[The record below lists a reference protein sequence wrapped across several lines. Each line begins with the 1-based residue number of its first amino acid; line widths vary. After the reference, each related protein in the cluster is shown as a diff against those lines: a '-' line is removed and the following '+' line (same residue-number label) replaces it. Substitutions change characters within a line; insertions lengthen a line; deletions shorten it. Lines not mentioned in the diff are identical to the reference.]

1 MVTEGRFEQVDIV
14 DGTEGEESIVVD
26 YAKLSRVIE
35 SLLFVAGEP
44 APIERLASAL
54 DVTQEDVEQGLLML
68 AASLQDR
75 GIRLQRHHDAVQL
88 VTMPEAA
95 DVIEVYLGLDLTTK
109 LSRAALETLAIIAY
123 RQPITRPQIEAIR
136 GVSSDGVIR
145 TLLHRGLVQ
154 ELGRLETPG
163 RPMLFGTT
171 PDFLNYFG
179 ISSLEELPPLEDEDV
194 AALTERIE
202 MMGATEEEEE
212 EEETEKQQRC
222 FDNDVQGRLSKVQ
235 GQSERCWMMSPTLD
249 LGLRTTFIFIGIG
262 GPPPVAPALKINI
275 GVVCKRVLTTTLAE
289 FVNDVKRKA

>member
-1 MVTEGRFEQVDIV
+1 MPDTEIPSEQPAENLPPDTDSPDILAESASV
-14 DGTEGEESIVVD
+14 SLTESETPPD
-26 YAKLSRVIE
+26 YSKLIPLLE

-54 DVTQEDVEQGLLML
+54 EQTPEDIEVALRML
-68 AASLQDR
+68 TESLQDR
-75 GIRLQRHHDAVQL
+75 GIRVQRHHDTVQL

-95 DVIEVYLGLDLTTK
+95 DVIELYLGLDLTTK

-154 ELGRLETPG
+154 EIGRLETAG

-179 ISSLEELPPLEDEDV
+179 VSSLDELPPLEDEDMD
-194 AALTERIE
+194 ALAERIE
-202 MMGATEEEEE
+202 MMGVEEEDSGE
-212 EEETEKQQRC
+212 
-222 FDNDVQGRLSKVQ
+222 
-235 GQSERCWMMSPTLD
+235 
-249 LGLRTTFIFIGIG
+249 
-262 GPPPVAPALKINI
+262 
-275 GVVCKRVLTTTLAE
+275 
-289 FVNDVKRKA
+289 

>member
-1 MVTEGRFEQVDIV
+1 MPDNAPSEIQPEGSAPGSDETSAVATESAEASALA
-14 DGTEGEESIVVD
+14 EEREETQPAPD
-26 YAKLSRVIE
+26 YEWLARLLE

-54 DVTQEDVEQGLLML
+54 EQSVEDIELALLLLAEQ
-68 AASLQDR
+68 LQKR
-75 GIRLQRHHDAVQL
+75 GIRLQRHHDRVQL

-154 ELGRLETPG
+154 EVGRLETAG
-163 RPMLFGTT
+163 RPILFGTT

-179 ISSLEELPPLEDEDV
+179 ISSLEELPPLEDEDME
-194 AALTERIE
+194 ALSERII
-202 MMGATEEEEE
+202 MMDEIAEE
-212 EEETEKQQRC
+212 
-222 FDNDVQGRLSKVQ
+222 SH
-235 GQSERCWMMSPTLD
+235 
-249 LGLRTTFIFIGIG
+249 
-262 GPPPVAPALKINI
+262 A
-275 GVVCKRVLTTTLAE
+275 
-289 FVNDVKRKA
+289 

>member
-1 MVTEGRFEQVDIV
+1 MPDNDPITSQENSPQIDIEEAETSSRTDDEALTTTEDAAFHP
-14 DGTEGEESIVVD
+14 D
-26 YAKLSRVIE
+26 YAQLSRQLE

-54 DVTQEDVEQGLLML
+54 EQTPEDIELALLLLVEN
-68 AASLQDR
+68 LQDR
-75 GIRLQRHHDAVQL
+75 GIRLQRHHDTVQL

-95 DVIEVYLGLDLTTK
+95 DVIEIYLGLDLTTK

-154 ELGRLETPG
+154 EIGRMETAG

-179 ISSLEELPPLEDEDV
+179 VSSLEDLPPLEDEDM

-202 MMGATEEEEE
+202 MMGEEQEQ
-212 EEETEKQQRC
+212 ETA
-222 FDNDVQGRLSKVQ
+222 G
-235 GQSERCWMMSPTLD
+235 
-249 LGLRTTFIFIGIG
+249 
-262 GPPPVAPALKINI
+262 
-275 GVVCKRVLTTTLAE
+275 
-289 FVNDVKRKA
+289 

>member
-1 MVTEGRFEQVDIV
+1 MPDNDAITPQEERPNPDEIVEEQAE
-14 DGTEGEESIVVD
+14 TPAPPPD
-26 YAKLSRVIE
+26 YEQLARLLE

-54 DVTQEDVEQGLLML
+54 TQPVEDIELALLML
-68 AASLQDR
+68 ADNLQKR

-154 ELGRLETPG
+154 EVGRLETAG

-171 PDFLNYFG
+171 PDFLNYFA
-179 ISSLEELPPLEDEDV
+179 ISSLDELPPLEDEDMD
-194 AALTERIE
+194 ALTERIE
-202 MMGATEEEEE
+202 MMGEEQE
-212 EEETEKQQRC
+212 
-222 FDNDVQGRLSKVQ
+222 
-235 GQSERCWMMSPTLD
+235 
-249 LGLRTTFIFIGIG
+249 
-262 GPPPVAPALKINI
+262 
-275 GVVCKRVLTTTLAE
+275 GVE
-289 FVNDVKRKA
+289 QPQN

>member
-1 MVTEGRFEQVDIV
+1 MPDADAIPPQEEQNRPAASEPEETAATTPHADETQAEETEDLALHP
-14 DGTEGEESIVVD
+14 D
-26 YAKLSRVIE
+26 YAQLAQLLE

-54 DVTQEDVEQGLLML
+54 EQSNEDIELALLL
-68 AASLQDR
+68 LTDNLQTR

-95 DVIEVYLGLDLTTK
+95 DVIEIYLGLDLTTK

-154 ELGRLETPG
+154 EIGRLETAG

-179 ISSLEELPPLEDEDV
+179 ISSLEDLPPLENEDM

-202 MMGATEEEEE
+202 MMGEENVEEAKE
-212 EEETEKQQRC
+212 DE
-222 FDNDVQGRLSKVQ
+222 
-235 GQSERCWMMSPTLD
+235 SEA
-249 LGLRTTFIFIGIG
+249 G
-262 GPPPVAPALKINI
+262 
-275 GVVCKRVLTTTLAE
+275 
-289 FVNDVKRKA
+289 

>member
-1 MVTEGRFEQVDIV
+1 MPDADAIPQEEQNRPDVSEPEETAATPYADKDQAEETEAPALHP
-14 DGTEGEESIVVD
+14 D
-26 YAKLSRVIE
+26 YAQISRLLE

-54 DVTQEDVEQGLLML
+54 EQSIEDIELALLML
-68 AASLQDR
+68 AESLQNR
-75 GIRLQRHHDAVQL
+75 GIRLQRHHDTVQL

-95 DVIEVYLGLDLTTK
+95 DVIEIYLGLDLTSK

-154 ELGRLETPG
+154 EIGRLETAG

-179 ISSLEELPPLEDEDV
+179 ISSLEELPPLEDEDM
-194 AALTERIE
+194 AALSERIE
-202 MMGATEEEEE
+202 MMQAGED
-212 EEETEKQQRC
+212 EETA
-222 FDNDVQGRLSKVQ
+222 DNESG
-235 GQSERCWMMSPTLD
+235 LD
-249 LGLRTTFIFIGIG
+249 
-262 GPPPVAPALKINI
+262 
-275 GVVCKRVLTTTLAE
+275 
-289 FVNDVKRKA
+289 

>member
-1 MVTEGRFEQVDIV
+1 MPDNDAITPQEERLNPDEIVEEQAE
-14 DGTEGEESIVVD
+14 TPAPPPD
-26 YAKLSRVIE
+26 YEQLARLLE

-54 DVTQEDVEQGLLML
+54 TQPVEDIELALLML
-68 AASLQDR
+68 ADNLQER

-154 ELGRLETPG
+154 EVGRLETAG

-171 PDFLNYFG
+171 PDFLNYFA
-179 ISSLEELPPLEDEDV
+179 ISSLDELPPLEDEDMD
-194 AALTERIE
+194 ALTERIE
-202 MMGATEEEEE
+202 MMGEEQEGVE
-212 EEETEKQQRC
+212 
-222 FDNDVQGRLSKVQ
+222 
-235 GQSERCWMMSPTLD
+235 QSQ
-249 LGLRTTFIFIGIG
+249 
-262 GPPPVAPALKINI
+262 N
-275 GVVCKRVLTTTLAE
+275 
-289 FVNDVKRKA
+289 